1 MKPKTVQRSVSPRK
15 LGYWSLLML
24 LTCTAACQSV
34 PQAPLY
40 QRLGGVETITN
51 VTGQV
56 LDRVSTDPRSARSFK
71 DLNMRTLK
79 RSVSDYLCHI
89 ADGPCKY
96 EGENMKNAHAQS
108 GITAAEFDLMV
119 EVLRQELDKAGV
131 PASAKNELL
140 RRLAPTYKDIIASE
154 VK

>member
-1 MKPKTVQRSVSPRK
+1 MKPKHTHPFEPIRK
-15 LGYWSLLML
+15 LGHWAML
-24 LTCTAACQSV
+24 LVVTCTTACQSV

-40 QRLGGVETITN
+40 QRLGGVETITH
-51 VTGQV
+51 VSDQV
-56 LDRVSTDPRSARSFK
+56 MDRVSTDPRSARSFK

-79 RSVSDYLCHI
+79 RSVADYLCHI
-89 ADGPCKY
+89 ADGPCAY
-96 EGENMKNAHAQS
+96 EGETMRNAHSQS

>member
-1 MKPKTVQRSVSPRK
+1 
-15 LGYWSLLML
+15 
-24 LTCTAACQSV
+24 
-34 PQAPLY
+34 
-40 QRLGGVETITN
+40 VETITH
-51 VTGQV
+51 VSDQV
-56 LDRVSTDPRSARSFK
+56 MDRVSTDPRSARSFK

-79 RSVSDYLCHI
+79 RSVADYLCHI
-89 ADGPCKY
+89 ADGPCAY
-96 EGENMKNAHAQS
+96 EGETMKNAHSQS